1 MAELGVIAAGDPQ
14 TAQAGADILR
24 CGGNAVDAVVA
35 AAFAAFF
42 SELPLASPAGAG
54 AAIWG
59 REGQYELVDFF
70 TRMPGRGSKSK
81 RPNELDFFPVSV
93 DFGPTT
99 QEFHVGRGAASV
111 PVALDGL
118 LQLHKRGGS
127 LPLKEV
133 LAPAISLGRD
143 GTEISSAVSWI
154 IRLLEPIMVHTK
166 GIADLACIDGS
177 LVQAG
182 QRVYNSALADLLET
196 LGRLDPLVVLRD
208 VRQAYLAEFGRAA
221 GGLLTEADF
230 DDQLVTVRAPL
241 AVQVGNARVLTN
253 PPPSSGGPL
262 IGLGLRLAEAL
273 NLAANPFQSR
283 AHIQGLCRVL
293 GGVSAARQQ
302 GLGAILEDPSRCGS
316 FLDDTSRWLA
326 SDVSDEPEN
335 ILGSTTHISVLD
347 GNGGAASLT
356 MSNGEGCG
364 HVLPGFGIHMN
375 NFLGEE
381 DINPL
386 GFHQLAPGALMTT
399 MMAPTI
405 VTTDGEPRLVLGSG
419 GSNRIRSVILQV
431 LLNRL
436 HFGQSIQDSV
446 DAARCHIE
454 GTRLW
459 FEAEGLTADIIN
471 ELQGA
476 RDDAAMFENAHMYFG
491 GVHTVGLEADGF
503 TGVGDHRRDGV
514 ALVVTK

>member
-1 MAELGVIAAGDPQ
+1 M
-14 TAQAGADILR
+14 
-24 CGGNAVDAVVA
+24 
-35 AAFAAFF
+35 
-42 SELPLASPAGAG
+42 
-54 AAIWG
+54 
-59 REGQYELVDFF
+59 
-70 TRMPGRGSKSK
+70 
-81 RPNELDFFPVSV
+81 
-93 DFGPTT
+93 
-99 QEFHVGRGAASV
+99 
-111 PVALDGL
+111 
-118 LQLHKRGGS
+118 
-127 LPLKEV
+127 
-133 LAPAISLGRD
+133 
-143 GTEISSAVSWI
+143 
-154 IRLLEPIMVHTK
+154 
-166 GIADLACIDGS
+166 
-177 LVQAG
+177 
-182 QRVYNSALADLLET
+182 
-196 LGRLDPLVVLRD
+196 
-208 VRQAYLAEFGRAA
+208 
-221 GGLLTEADF
+221 
-230 DDQLVTVRAPL
+230 
-241 AVQVGNARVLTN
+241 
-253 PPPSSGGPL
+253 
-262 IGLGLRLAEAL
+262 GLRLAEAL

-283 AHIQGLCRVL
+283 AHIEGLCRVL
-293 GGVSAARQQ
+293 GGERSATQ
-302 GLGAILEDPSRCGS
+302 GLGAVLEDPSRCGS
-316 FLDDTSRWLA
+316 FLDDTSRWLVRDA
-326 SDVSDEPEN
+326 SDEPEN

-405 VTTDGEPRLVLGSG
+405 VTTDGKPRLVLGSG

-446 DAARCHIE
+446 EVRVATSKELD
-454 GTRLW
+454 W